1 MMMIIIRDRCQGV
14 RHPFAETKKNSVK
27 LFIPVINARFADMP
41 SRPLLAY
48 NQSLTCCDTTKSN
61 HTT

>member
-14 RHPFAETKKNSVK
+14 RHPFAKTKKSVK
-27 LFIPVINARFADMP
+27 LFIPGINASFAEMP